1 MSRKL
6 FLLNLKTLYVAVLPS
21 RKVIIIKSKVV
32 YPSPRLLGRNFD
44 ENNCVNT
51 SINLLL
57 TGDKNPLFKFFVS
70 FSTRKGFVS

>member
-32 YPSPRLLGRNFD
+32 YPSSRLLGRNFD

-70 FSTRKGFVS
+70 FSTQKGFVS